1 MEISSAFAGTRLKP
15 FTTQVDARQTMNY
28 AAAVGDRNPCY
39 FDDRRNAGLAAHP
52 IFPAAITW
60 NITGRIW
67 EYLEA
72 EDFPVDALL
81 TQVHHTETI
90 VHHRPLVPGDRLTI
104 DGVIAAIDSHRSGT
118 RVIIRYAAVD
128 KNGQPVFTEY
138 CGALLRGVTCV
149 GGDRQVFK
157 LPIIPAADT
166 TGRSIWQATVDI
178 DPLAAHI
185 YDGCTDIVFPVH
197 TSPNFAVA
205 VGLPGIIYQGTATL
219 ALAVR
224 EIVDREAD
232 RLPSSIRT
240 ISGRFTGMVQPGSSI
255 AIRLAGRRTPAGQAL
270 FFEVLT
276 DDGQK
281 AILNGYAKII
291 NGSCPEE

>member
-1 MEISSAFAGTRLKP
+1 MEISSAFTGTRIKP

-28 AAAVGDRNPCY
+28 AAAVGDPNPCY
-39 FDDRRNAGLAAHP
+39 FDDRRKAGLAAHP
-52 IFPAAITW
+52 MLPVAITW

-72 EDFPVDALL
+72 DDFPLDALL

-90 VHHRPLVPGDRLTI
+90 VHHRPLVPGDRLTV
-104 DGVIAAIDSHRSGT
+104 DGVIAAIESHRAGT

-128 KNGQPVFTEY
+128 NDRQLVFTEY

-149 GGDRQVFK
+149 GGNRRVGE
-157 LPIIPAADT
+157 LPAIPAADT
-166 TGRSIWQATVDI
+166 SARSIWSVPVDI

-197 TSPNFAVA
+197 TSPKFADS
-205 VGLPGIIYQGTATL
+205 VGLPGIIFQGTATL

-232 RLPSSIRT
+232 HEPSKLRT
-240 ISGRFTGMVQPGSSI
+240 VSGRFTGMVEPGTCI
-255 AIRLAGRRTPAGQAL
+255 AIHLIDRRSTTDGQAL
-270 FFEVLT
+270 FFEVHA
-276 DDGQK
+276 DNGDK
-281 AILNGYAKII
+281 AISSDYA
-291 NGSCPEE
+291 EVM